1 MRLTFSQHISPVFVR
16 HKRWLFGV
24 GLLILITLLYW
35 VLLYATAMPFTTI
48 SREGWLGMSR
58 GNGDYVTD
66 PSLTEPTLFVIT
78 NEQDVDA
85 FIGWFPILPE
95 QLSENWTTGLLIK
108 KLRQVDFTKECVV
121 VVFQG
126 YRGSTAHS
134 ITIEQITRYGNH
146 VVLHTQ
152 FDEQRWG
159 EGAGAMVTDPYHMVA
174 LAKAG
179 LQGRTITFDVWKT
192 WQVVASEARFIP

>member
-121 VVFQG
+121 WSFKAIEDQQ
-126 YRGSTAHS
+126 RTASQLNKSRAMAIMSCS
-134 ITIEQITRYGNH
+134 IRSLMNNDGVKALEQWLLTHIT
-146 VVLHTQ
+146 
-152 FDEQRWG
+152 W
-159 EGAGAMVTDPYHMVA
+159 
-174 LAKAG
+174 
-179 LQGRTITFDVWKT
+179 
-192 WQVVASEARFIP
+192 